1 MSMLS
6 TYFPMA
12 AVAGIVTSSAK
23 WSPEIFSSLLFQ
35 SSESGV
41 WDERLAGFKL
51 SWCLA
56 LTKHALISLALTV
69 KRKKFP
75 RRAVSWVFEKKS
87 VWFRRLFSSKFNS
100 RFVIFEATRNGL
112 GTTKQV
118 LLYVSIFQ
126 PNGPEN
132 LFGMTI
138 KNAFRLPR
146 LIQQTHSRR
155 TKLAMSVKKFYYHWY
170 QLDLLVLRRNN
181 ISYKPKTFP

>member
-100 RFVIFEATRNGL
+100 RFVIFRLHEMVL
-112 GTTKQV
+112 G
-118 LLYVSIFQ
+118 
-126 PNGPEN
+126 
-132 LFGMTI
+132 
-138 KNAFRLPR
+138 RL
-146 LIQQTHSRR
+146 S
-155 TKLAMSVKKFYYHWY
+155 KFYFTFQFFSPMARKICSEWRSKTLFVSHGWSNKLIVEE
-170 QLDLLVLRRNN
+170 QNWQWVLRNFIIID
-181 ISYKPKTFP
+181 IS